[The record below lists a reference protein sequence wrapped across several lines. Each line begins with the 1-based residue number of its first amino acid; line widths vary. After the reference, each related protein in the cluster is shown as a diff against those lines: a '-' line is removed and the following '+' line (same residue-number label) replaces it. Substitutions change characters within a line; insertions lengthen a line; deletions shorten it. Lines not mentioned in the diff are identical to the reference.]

1 MSFIGLAVPH
11 EISRLLASVDVP
23 GETKHASS
31 YHVTLFYLGDNVP
44 VERLSDVLAPV
55 YEVTSRTPPFT
66 VETSEI
72 TSFPPKPDGTVPIV
86 ARIVSND
93 LVRLRAELK
102 AAFDAAGIEYS
113 KTFPDYRPHV
123 SLAMLEGG
131 ERPADIPIRKVEW
144 GVGEIVLWGGD
155 YEDDK
160 LIVTFPLVLTPEPT
174 T

>member
-1 MSFIGLAVPH
+1 MSFLGIAVPH

-23 GETKHASS
+23 GDPKPTSS
-31 YHVTLFYLGDNVP
+31 YHVTLFYLGDDIP
-44 VERLSDVLAPV
+44 VDKLSDALSPI
-55 YEVTSRTPPFT
+55 YEVVSRTPPFT

-72 TSFPPKPDGTVPIV
+72 TSFPPKPDGTVPVV

-93 LVRLRAELK
+93 LLRLRAELK
-102 AAFDAAGIEYS
+102 GAFDAAGIEYS

-123 SLAMLEGG
+123 TLAMLPGG

-160 LIVTFPLVLTPEPT
+160 LIVTFPLVLNPEPT

>member
-1 MSFIGLAVPH
+1 MSFLGIAVPH

-23 GETKHASS
+23 GDPKPTSS
-31 YHVTLFYLGDNVP
+31 YHITLFYLGDEVP
-44 VERLSDVLAPV
+44 VDKLSDALAPI
-55 YEVTSRTPPFT
+55 YEVVSRTPPFT

-72 TSFPPKPDGTVPIV
+72 TSFPPKPDGTVPVV

-93 LVRLRAELK
+93 LLRLRAELK
-102 AAFDAAGIEYS
+102 VAFDTAGIEYS

-123 SLAMLEGG
+123 SLAMLAGG
-131 ERPADIPIRKVEW
+131 ARPADIPIRKVEW

-160 LIVTFPLVLTPEPT
+160 LIVTFPLVLHPEPT

>member
-1 MSFIGLAVPH
+1 MSFLGIAVPH

-23 GETKHASS
+23 GDPKPTSS
-31 YHVTLFYLGDNVP
+31 YHITLFYMGDNVP
-44 VERLSDVLAPV
+44 IEKLSGALPAI
-55 YEVTSRTPPFT
+55 YEVVSRTPPFT

-72 TSFPPKPDGTVPIV
+72 TSFPPKPDGTVPVI

-93 LVRLRAELK
+93 LLRLRAELK
-102 AAFDAAGIEYS
+102 EAFDAAGVEYS

-131 ERPADIPIRKVEW
+131 ERPTDIPIRKVEW

-160 LIVTFPLVLTPEPT
+160 LIVTFPLVLHPEPT

>member
-1 MSFIGLAVPH
+1 MSFLGIAVPH
-11 EISRLLASVDVP
+11 EISRLLASVDVEGDSKP
-23 GETKHASS
+23 SSS
-31 YHVTLFYLGDNVP
+31 YHITLFYMGDNVP
-44 VERLSDVLAPV
+44 VDKLSDALAPIF
-55 YEVTSRTPPFT
+55 EVTSRTPPFT

-72 TSFPPKPDGTVPIV
+72 TSFPPKPDGVVPVV

-93 LVRLRAELK
+93 LLRLRAELK
-102 AAFDAAGIEYS
+102 VAFDEAGVEYS
-113 KTFPDYRPHV
+113 KTFFDYRPHV

-160 LIVTFPLVLTPEPT
+160 LIVTFPLVLNPEPT